1 MAPKLCIPAYVLD
14 DPSPSHSRTVL
25 ALSAPPSPCSRPR
38 RGSPR
43 AWCSRTSSSEAPPT
57 PLGTAPR
64 PWRSWAWALDTP
76 SAWPWAWPAASVPG
90 SRSAASPGRPTASGR
105 RSRPSAS
112 PARPSDRRP
121 PRRRQAEGWPP
132 ELPPRRSPPG
142 SHRGAP
148 AASHPGSPPGRRPR
162 SPLRHPRRR
171 RAAAPALRSPRR
183 PPWLCS
189 GSSPQGSCLRALRH
203 PPQLSRSNP
212 PDWASSPLRCSS
224 RQCRSPRTRPAL
236 APGAPHRTHSPQRY
250 AWLGS
255 QSSPSRSC
263 LPTLRH
269 HYPLP
274 RPKSSDWAQSPLCC
288 SSRQAQT
295 PRSCP
300 CRSRRTRPAQA
311 KGSPN
316 QLSSPRRYFWRGQR
330 SRPPWIR
337 SPRRHLQRTRPPLSR
352 PRRFSGWT
360 RGPCRPN
367 GRRSRPSAPPQS

>member
-142 SHRGAP
+142 SHRGVP
-148 AASHPGSPPGRRPR
+148 AASHPGASPGSPPARRPC

-171 RAAAPALRSPRR
+171 RAAAPPRQQPASPPHLARAGSPPRRHPWRPLQPRAPRAPGAPNRMRSPQRS
-183 PPWLCS
+183 PWLCS
-189 GSSPQGSCLRALRH
+189 RSSP
-203 PPQLSRSNP
+203 
-212 PDWASSPLRCSS
+212 
-224 RQCRSPRTRPAL
+224 
-236 APGAPHRTHSPQRY
+236 
-250 AWLGS
+250 
-255 QSSPSRSC
+255 
-263 LPTLRH
+263 
-269 HYPLP
+269 
-274 RPKSSDWAQSPLCC
+274 
-288 SSRQAQT
+288 

-300 CRSRRTRPAQA
+300 RA
-311 KGSPN
+311 
-316 QLSSPRRYFWRGQR
+316 
-330 SRPPWIR
+330 
-337 SPRRHLQRTRPPLSR
+337 RRHPSR
-352 PRRFSGWT
+352 W
-360 RGPCRPN
+360 
-367 GRRSRPSAPPQS
+367 

>member
-1 MAPKLCIPAYVLD
+1 MTPARLT
-14 DPSPSHSRTVL
+14 PGPCRL
-25 ALSAPPSPCSRPR
+25 LRGPPPCSRPR
-38 RGSPR
+38 RGAP
-43 AWCSRTSSSEAPPT
+43 CAPPA
-57 PLGTAPR
+57 PPGAAPR

-76 SAWPWAWPAASVPG
+76 PARLWAWSAASAPGSRPAASP
-90 SRSAASPGRPTASGR
+90 ARPTASGR

-121 PRRRQAEGWPP
+121 PRGRRAEGWPP

-148 AASHPGSPPGRRPR
+148 AASHPGASPGSPPARRPC